1 MGFEFNGKVAIV
13 TGAGGGL
20 GYAYAAYLAEKGA
33 KVVVNDLG
41 GGTFGINGQPT
52 ASVAEEAAAK
62 IRAAGGE
69 AIANSD
75 SVAELAGAK
84 RMVAQAMDTWG
95 RVDIIINNAGIAST
109 QVFPEVDA
117 DEVQRHLGV
126 HVLGALNT
134 MRAAWPH
141 MVKQGYGR
149 IINTASNSTL
159 GFSPQISYPSMKSA
173 LFGLSKSVA
182 LVGKPHNIG
191 VNVILPAAFT
201 RLSAMLPDCDFRQH
215 LEQDF
220 QPDRLAPVVAWLVH
234 ETCDV
239 SGEIFSVG
247 GGKFG
252 RVVFAA
258 APMQSV
264 DMSMESVAA
273 GMQRTF
279 ASTELSV
286 LNNTFDDLKNLGFTD
301 DECALFLDLT
311 ATQGARD
318 ESAHVA
324 VKKDSIDHVWTIVVK
339 TPIGDQASTLVL
351 KSEGTRLVGL
361 VSNEQYGAQVVETGE
376 LQGETLKWQ
385 VNTTIPMPLTLT
397 YTGTLDA
404 NDHMRGQVE
413 MGVFGTMEF
422 TATPADAATAAKAR
436 SEAQATLQSAAT
448 QVNEDAPRSEP
459 VKRVMPDVLKHTPQI
474 LPDFDKPRYIAVNGI
489 DLAIYEGKP
498 EGEAHP
504 YPVILCHGYPE
515 LGYSWRKQVKPLV
528 EAGFHVLVPD
538 HRGFGKSTVL
548 PRKEDYVLS
557 EVLNDICGLL
567 DHFGYEKGIIVGHD
581 FGGAITWGM
590 GLYHPDRVAGLIACN
605 SPFADMPMNPL
616 DLYQQLYGPKNYF
629 AYFQTQACEDKFN
642 EDPARTFRF
651 YMRRDTGQGTN
662 LSRSRQHD
670 AESIGHVHWIHDD
683 ESTWPGEVILDE
695 PSMAYYANAYRN
707 TGFGPGLNWYRCL
720 PYGYDLQKKTFPNG
734 LPKITAPV
742 LAIGAELDFIAAYHF
757 YDLLDNFCT
766 DYEKTLVSNAGHW
779 VQQENP
785 EELNIVLVDWLA
797 RRFL

>member
-1 MGFEFNGKVAIV
+1 MSFDFKGKVAIV

-41 GGTFGINGQPT
+41 GGTFGVNGQPT
-52 ASVAEEAAAK
+52 ASVAEEAAAR

-69 AIANSD
+69 AIANTD
-75 SVAELAGAK
+75 SVSELASAR
-84 RMVAQAMDTWG
+84 RMVDQAIDTWG
-95 RVDIIINNAGIAST
+95 RVDIIVNNAGIAST
-109 QVFPEVDA
+109 QVFPDVDA
-117 DEVQRHLGV
+117 EEVQRHLGV

-141 MVKQGYGR
+141 MVKQGFGR

-182 LVGKPHNIG
+182 LLGKAHNIG

-201 RLSAMLPDCDFRQH
+201 RLSAMLPACDFRDR
-215 LEQDF
+215 LEREF
-220 QPDRLAPVVAWLVH
+220 QPDRLAPVVAWLAH

-258 APMQSV
+258 APMQNV
-264 DMSMESVAA
+264 DMSMESVAE
-273 GMQRTF
+273 GMKRTF
-279 ASTELSV
+279 ADHSLSV
-286 LNNTFDDLKNLGFTD
+286 LNNTFDDLRNLGFSD
-301 DECALFLDLT
+301 EECAMFHDMS

-318 ESAHVA
+318 GTVGEGAHVA
-324 VKKDSIDHVWTIVVK
+324 VKKDSIDQVWTIVVK

-351 KSEGTRLVGL
+351 KSEGNRLTGV
-361 VSNEQYGAQVVETGE
+361 VANEQYGSQVVESGE
-376 LQGETLKWQ
+376 LQGETLQWL

-404 NDHMRGQVE
+404 NDNMRGQVE
-413 MGVFGTMEF
+413 MGMFGTMDF
-422 TATPADAATAAKAR
+422 TASPLHGEEAAKAR
-436 SEAQATLQSAAT
+436 SAATPSAAAEPAAQA
-448 QVNEDAPRSEP
+448 EP
-459 VKRVMPDVLKHTPQI
+459 VKRVMPDILTHKPAI
-474 LPDFDKPRYIAVNGI
+474 LPDFSKPRMVPVNGI
-489 DLAIYEGKP
+489 ELAIYEGKP

-515 LGYSWRKQVKPLV
+515 LGYSWRNQVKPLV

-538 HRGFGKSTVL
+538 HRGFGNSTVL

-557 EVLNDICGLL
+557 EVLKDICGLL
-567 DHFGYEKGIIVGHD
+567 DYFGYEKGIIVGHD

-629 AYFQTQACEDKFN
+629 AYFQTQECEDKFN
-642 EDPARTFRF
+642 EDPSRTFRF
-651 YMRRDTGQGTN
+651 YMRRDTGKGTN

-683 ESTWPGEVILDE
+683 ESTWPGEVILDDT
-695 PSMAYYANAYRN
+695 SMSYYSNAYRK

-720 PYGYDLQKKTFPNG
+720 PYGYDLQKQTFPNG

-742 LAIGAELDFIAAYHF
+742 LAVEADLDFIAAYHF

-797 RRFL
+797 RRYL